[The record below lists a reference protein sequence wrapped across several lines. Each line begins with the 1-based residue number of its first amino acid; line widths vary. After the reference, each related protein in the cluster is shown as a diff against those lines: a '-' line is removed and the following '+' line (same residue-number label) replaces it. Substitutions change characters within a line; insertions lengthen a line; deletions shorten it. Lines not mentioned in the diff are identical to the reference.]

1 MTTHNS
7 STSETINN
15 SNKTEVTNIVNKVV
29 KCDCEEKRLSTQKSE
44 IYTIRLTD
52 PEQVKLWEEH
62 AEAIRK
68 IHETIEMQLA
78 LIKSRQK

>member
-1 MTTHNS
+1 MT
-7 STSETINN
+7 NN
-15 SNKTEVTNIVNKVV
+15 SNKTTENIVNDNAVYNIVNQVV
-29 KCDCEEKRLSTQKSE
+29 KCDCEERRLSTQKSE
-44 IYTIRLTD
+44 IYTIQLTD

-68 IHETIEMQLA
+68 LHETIDMQLA